1 MTVAEI
7 KNQIALKEK
16 ELNKL
21 KELLKKEERK
31 AKTSYSLIKHQCLD
45 NGEEKITIGIEHICQ
60 RKSLGEPIR
69 VARYMVKKAKQHNI
83 KIWYELLNNDTNKV
97 ELVIE

>member
-31 AKTSYSLIKHQCLD
+31 TKTSYSFIKHQYLD
-45 NGEEKITIGIEHICQ
+45 NGEEKITIGIEHIC
-60 RKSLGEPIR
+60 KKDSLREPIR
-69 VARYMVKKAKQHNI
+69 CIKYSVKKAKQRNE
-83 KIWYELLNNDTNKV
+83 KVWYELLNNDTNKV